1 MNFSL
6 IIVLVLLLVI
16 NYYYIDQF
24 NRMNKDIKSIKALL
38 EEKKN

>member
-24 NRMNKDIKSIKALL
+24 NRMNKDIKSIKASL

>member
-6 IIVLVLLLVI
+6 IIVLVLLIVI

-24 NRMNKDIKSIKALL
+24 NRMNKDIKTIKQIL

>member
-6 IIVLVLLLVI
+6 IFVLALLIII

-24 NRMNKDIKSIKALL
+24 NRMQQDIKTIKHIL
-38 EEKKN
+38 EEKKK